1 MMGRKREVREDGGVW
16 RDMRQEV
23 RGMGEQRMVRQQRG
37 KGNIITIALR
47 TGGRRGRKRDRDHDL
62 RTGRGNITI
71 TTTTI
76 IIIVRRDRGNMRET
90 RQEPAHDRQTAHT
103 TLRQEDAEMSRKRR
117 RRRRNKVHRRLKLV
131 QSYLRAEEAHNM
143 RPYWIGRKKQKDG
156 RLLAR
161 RLW

>member
-23 RGMGEQRMVRQQRG
+23 RGMGEQKMVRQQRG

-62 RTGRGNITI
+62 RPGRGNITI
-71 TTTTI
+71 TTTI

-90 RQEPAHDRQTAHT
+90 RQEPDHDRQTAHT
-103 TLRQEDAEMSRKRR
+103 TLRQEDAEMSRKRK
-117 RRRRNKVHRRLKLV
+117 RRRNKVLRRLKLV

-161 RLW
+161 RSW